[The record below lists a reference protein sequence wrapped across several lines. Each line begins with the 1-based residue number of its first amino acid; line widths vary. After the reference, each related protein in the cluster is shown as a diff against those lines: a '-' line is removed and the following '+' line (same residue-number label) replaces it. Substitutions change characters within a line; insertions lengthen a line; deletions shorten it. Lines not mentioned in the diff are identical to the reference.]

1 MAANAN
7 FCTWNPLSAL
17 SGNATVTE
25 GNTKCAFTAN
35 YSGIMGTQ
43 AVNSGKYYVEFNYAA
58 DGNFTDGRLFLGW
71 QYVTQNPLY
80 GYLLIDGTNYYLPD
94 RTTYGGF
101 TIRLRNN
108 SSGGFLSST
117 GTASASIDN
126 SGLRV
131 ASADTI
137 IQCAIDCDN
146 NLMYWGKNNTWYTTN
161 ASGSTES
168 NSNIASITGTTIDS
182 AFQGGYF
189 VPAAWMNGA
198 SSGTTVIINAG
209 QDSSFA
215 GTKTAG
221 SGKGANGYGDF
232 IYSPPSGY
240 QAICTANLPIDE
252 DIDPA
257 ETDDDYP
264 FELVAGTNW
273 VGSGASKA
281 LTGLGFQPDLVMIQ
295 SADQGSTNWG
305 WFDSTRGV
313 QKYISSNATTA
324 QTTDSNS
331 LTAFGSDG
339 FTVGSTAAFNGSF
352 FLLNSFAWR
361 ANAGTTATNDTGD
374 TDTTLQSSVPGGFS
388 IVKWT
393 GTGSATTL
401 GHGLGVAPKLI
412 IVKDTTNANDW
423 AVYHGGVASDA
434 QTDYLLLNSTAA
446 VADDATY
453 WNDTAPTST
462 VFSVGTNADT
472 NTSSAVMMAYAWAE
486 IEGYSKFST
495 YIGNGN
501 ADGPVVWL
509 GFLPRILWI
518 KRYDS
523 TGDWSVYK
531 WDTTS
536 ANAGY
541 MDLAMNPI
549 EARLEL
555 NTGNSRDTGE
565 PIDFLSTG
573 FKVKDDDSHINT
585 SGGKYLVCAWGNKPF
600 KYNNTLSTP

>member
-1 MAANAN
+1 MASSSN
-7 FCTWNPLSAL
+7 FATWNAVTKASRVNLTISNCLAQGNTGADVGISSSIGVTSGKWYIEMRVNVNGNYPYVGLNADSTETAFASDAGQVLALRYSAGGGSVDDNTGSTTVDNWGTVTVTTTGVSAASDGDVIGIAIDL
-17 SGNATVTE
+17 DNKKLWFSVNGTYFNSGNPAGGSNPQFSWTTNPPIVFP
-25 GNTKCAFTAN
+25 GAF
-35 YSGIMGTQ
+35 M
-43 AVNSGKYYVEFNYAA
+43 
-58 DGNFTDGRLFLGW
+58 
-71 QYVTQNPLY
+71 
-80 GYLLIDGTNYYLPD
+80 
-94 RTTYGGF
+94 
-101 TIRLRNN
+101 
-108 SSGGFLSST
+108 
-117 GTASASIDN
+117 
-126 SGLRV
+126 
-131 ASADTI
+131 
-137 IQCAIDCDN
+137 
-146 NLMYWGKNNTWYTTN
+146 NNT
-161 ASGSTES
+161 
-168 NSNIASITGTTIDS
+168 
-182 AFQGGYF
+182 
-189 VPAAWMNGA
+189 
-198 SSGTTVIINAG
+198 SSDAHINAG
-209 QDSSFA
+209 QDSTFG
-215 GTKTAG
+215 GTETAG
-221 SGKGANGYGDF
+221 GSTDGSFGDF
-232 IYSPPSGY
+232 LTSPPAGFRAFCSGR
-240 QAICTANLPIDE
+240 IPINE
-252 DIDPA
+252 NIDAA

-273 VGSGASKA
+273 VGSAASKA
-281 LTGLGFQPDLVMIQ
+281 LTGLGFQPDLVMIE
-295 SADQGSTNWG
+295 SADQAGTNWG

-339 FTVGSTAAFNGSF
+339 FTVGSTAAFNGNF
-352 FLLNSFAWR
+352 YLLNSFAWR

-423 AVYHGGVASDA
+423 GVYHGAISGTSDP

-453 WNDTAPTST
+453 WNDTAPTT
-462 VFSVGTNADT
+462 DVFSVGTNADT
-472 NTSSAVMMAYAWAE
+472 NTSSAVMMAYVWAE
-486 IEGYSKFST
+486 IEGYSRFTS

-501 ADGPVVWL
+501 ANGPTIWL
-509 GFLPRILWI
+509 GFLPRIVWI
-518 KRYDS
+518 KRTDS
-523 TGDWSVYK
+523 TGDWNVYK

-541 MDLAMNPI
+541 MDLPMNPI

-565 PIDFLSTG
+565 PIDFLATG
-573 FKVKDDDSHINT
+573 IKIKDDDGHINT

-600 KYNNTLSTP
+600 TYNNTLSTP